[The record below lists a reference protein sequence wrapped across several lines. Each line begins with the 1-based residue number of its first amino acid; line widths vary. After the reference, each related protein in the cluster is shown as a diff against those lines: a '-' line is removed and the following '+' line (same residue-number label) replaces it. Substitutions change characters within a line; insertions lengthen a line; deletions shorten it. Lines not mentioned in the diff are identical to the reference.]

1 MITLILG
8 IKMGAVIT
16 LVLAMVAVAFFTL
29 IERKVL
35 GYIHIRK
42 GPNKPGPAGLLVPF
56 ADAVKLFL
64 KEIRYPLL
72 SNKTLFNA
80 VCILIIIVPILLWI
94 GFPLSAAH
102 SAHKILVIYILAV
115 ARVGVYGTLGAG
127 WRRNRKYS
135 MLGAIRAVA
144 QTISYE
150 VRMTVIVLRAV
161 IFIFLDLSQDKQI
174 VVITWILS
182 IFLMFTVRVL
192 AEANRSPF
200 DFAEGERELVRGFNT
215 EYRSVLFVMVFLA
228 EYISIIFI
236 SALCGMLFMAS
247 EFFELVV
254 MSLIIGF
261 FYIWSRGTLPR
272 FRYDQ
277 LIYLAWK
284 CFLPISLVLLA
295 LVTALFSRGKALKAI
310 NKNAKHIIYEG
321 LWKSFCCSSSNLS
334 RSFFYY
340 I

>member
-1 MITLILG
+1 
-8 IKMGAVIT
+8 MGAVLT
-16 LVLAMVAVAFFTL
+16 LVLVMVAVAFFTL

-64 KEIRYPLL
+64 KEMRYPVL
-72 SNKTLFNA
+72 SNKTLFNS
-80 VCILIIIVPILLWI
+80 VCIIIIVVPMILWVS
-94 GFPLSAAH
+94 FPTEATH
-102 SAHKILVIYILAV
+102 SAHKIGMIYILAI
-115 ARVGVYGTLGAG
+115 ASLGVYGTLGAG
-127 WRRNRKYS
+127 WRRNSKYS

-150 VRMTVIVLRAV
+150 VRITVIVLGALM
-161 IFIFLDLSQDKQI
+161 FIVFDMSQDKQI
-174 VVITWILS
+174 TVMAWMLS
-182 IFLMFTVRVL
+182 VFLMFSVSVL

-228 EYISIIFI
+228 EYIRIIFI
-236 SALCGMLFMAS
+236 SSLCGILFIARR
-247 EFFELVV
+247 FIELVIIAL
-254 MSLIIGF
+254 SIGF
-261 FYIWSRGTLPR
+261 FYIWARGTLPR

-284 CFLPISLVLLA
+284 CFLPISLIILTV
-295 LVTALFSRGKALKAI
+295 VTILFS
-310 NKNAKHIIYEG
+310 
-321 LWKSFCCSSSNLS
+321 
-334 RSFFYY
+334 
-340 I
+340 